1 MFLDPTIVWVMLGA
15 LVLEALV
22 GYPNAIW
29 QHIGHPVSWMGR
41 VISFGGRMLNSS
53 GRHQIPD
60 LVLGCSLL
68 IFLITLVGGVSIGI
82 ILLSQK
88 VAWGWVVQLVLCAT
102 LLASRSLHDH
112 VLTVASAMRQDGLA
126 AGRDA
131 IAQIVG
137 RDPRQ
142 LDEAAISRAAIE
154 SLAENTSD
162 GVVAPLFWGLLAGL
176 PGMAIYKAVNT
187 ADSMIG
193 HRNERYE
200 WFGKTSAR
208 LDDVLNFIPA
218 RITGF
223 VFVVVAAT
231 IRMSGAAFKA
241 MWRDASKHLS
251 PNAGWPEAAMAGG
264 LGCRLGG
271 PRNYD
276 SDVVIEGAWL
286 GDGTED
292 VSGGDIL
299 RALQIYKRTIFL
311 IGVMLLVV
319 GVIAETF
326 G

>member
-15 LVLEALV
+15 LALEALV
-22 GYPNAIW
+22 GYPKPVW
-29 QHIGHPVSWMGR
+29 RCIGHPVSWMGR
-41 VISFGGRMLNSS
+41 VISFGERSLNSS
-53 GRHQIPD
+53 GQRQIRD

-82 ILLSQK
+82 VLLSQQG
-88 VAWGWVVQLVLCAT
+88 AWGWAVQVVLCAT

-112 VLTVASAMRQDGLA
+112 VLTVATALRKDGLE

-200 WFGKTSAR
+200 WFGKTAAR

-231 IRMSGAAFKA
+231 IRTSGAAFTA
-241 MWRDASKHLS
+241 MWRDAPKHLS

-276 SDVVIEGAWL
+276 SDEVIEGAWL

-292 VSGGDIL
+292 MSDGDIL
-299 RALQIYKRTIFL
+299 RALQIYKRTILL
-311 IGVMLLVV
+311 ICVMLLVA